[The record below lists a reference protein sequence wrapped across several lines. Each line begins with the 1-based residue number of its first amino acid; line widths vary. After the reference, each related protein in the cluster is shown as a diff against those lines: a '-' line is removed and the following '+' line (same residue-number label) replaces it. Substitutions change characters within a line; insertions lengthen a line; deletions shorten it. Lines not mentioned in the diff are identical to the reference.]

1 MKTIKIP
8 KGLSFKVSQPP
19 LSLATLSPPDRLIY
33 PMANRWGWLY
43 PAVKEG
49 DSVVAGQM
57 VADSSLVNVPGIR
70 SSCAGTVKRIFKLPS
85 LQMKNS
91 QAIEIKVAKD
101 AKEVV
106 TPSKIDEKADE
117 VAIFE
122 ALLDAGI
129 WETDDYSLPLHVRV
143 ASPKVIDEFI
153 AKLGNDDKADMLRNL
168 PYKDREIKTL
178 IINAIDRQPYVWVR
192 NHILSIEVDR
202 LIAAAKLIT
211 KLSSPQQVI
220 LAVSQEMAS
229 HESVK
234 KFSEAFKAEIAV
246 ANGKYP
252 SALEPLLIYGT
263 TGKEML
269 FPSRNTREL
278 EVAVVDVSSLL
289 QVAQLLIEGTSSLE
303 VVVQVSVPSR
313 KELYLIKCPVGTPL
327 QNILNHYSV
336 DPDRLSK
343 VILGGRFLGYAH
355 YDLDFPITG
364 EVDSIDLLEG
374 DVFHYKDQPCIR
386 CGFCIKVCPM
396 GIIPAE
402 VSLYCEYK
410 MFEEAVNK
418 GLYQCIECGL
428 CAYVCP
434 SHRPMVQFMR
444 YGKQE
449 LELMRVAS

>member
-8 KGLSFKVSQPP
+8 RGLSFKVSQPP
-19 LSLATLSPPDRLIY
+19 LSLATLSPPDRLVY

-43 PAVKEG
+43 PVVKEG
-49 DSVVAGQM
+49 DSVVAGQV
-57 VADSSLVNVPGIR
+57 VADSSLVNIPGIR
-70 SSCAGTVKRIFKLPS
+70 SSCAGTVRRIFKLPS
-85 LQMKNS
+85 LQMKQC
-91 QAIEIKVAKD
+91 QAVEIEVARD

-106 TPSKIDEKADE
+106 TPSRIDEQADG

-129 WETDDYSLPLHVRV
+129 WETDDYSLPLHTRV

-153 AKLGNDDKADMLRNL
+153 AKAGDDDKADMLRNL

-192 NHILSIEVDR
+192 NHIISTETER
-202 LIAAAKLIT
+202 LISAARLIV
-211 KLSSPQQVI
+211 KLSSPEQVI
-220 LAVSQEMAS
+220 LAVPQGMAS

-234 KFSEAFKAEIAV
+234 KFSEALKAEVAV
-246 ANGKYP
+246 TNGKYP
-252 SALEPLLIYGT
+252 SALEPLLIYGI

-278 EVAVVDVSSLL
+278 GVAVVDVSGLF
-289 QVAQLLIEGTSSLE
+289 QVAQLLLEGTSSLE
-303 VVVQVSVPSR
+303 VIVQVSVPSR
-313 KELYLIKCPVGTPL
+313 KEFYLVRCPVGIPL
-327 QNILNHYSV
+327 QGILNHYSV
-336 DPDRLSK
+336 DPDKLSK
-343 VILGGRFLGYAH
+343 VVFGGKFLGYAH
-355 YDLDFPITG
+355 YDLDFPVTG
-364 EVDSIDLLEG
+364 EVDSIELIEG

-402 VSLYCEYK
+402 LSLYCEYK